1 MPNNAKFNLVI
12 DAQMQI
18 SDINKSIKSI
28 QDNLNSLKLPTKLK
42 SNFTEIFDGLE
53 SEIENFQKM
62 SQSSF
67 TSMSDVNKF
76 LKSFNTIKNSYS
88 SLISSARRLEGINL
102 DNLIPQNSN
111 KNIERLVT
119 SYSNWQKTIQKV
131 MSEQEE
137 LNSAQEKTNENSKAL
152 SQYKKR
158 LNSLNGSLGSVGR
171 KINEVLRLREKSKDK
186 GSTEDEIEESKNSL
200 QELIKKY
207 NETAKARDKV
217 ETSSQYLAALR
228 KQSDSI
234 QREADSYR
242 KSIQKIENETP
253 NLDSK
258 IEDLTKS
265 LEEQGQEL
273 PKLENDFLSLFR
285 TISGIDFENIDINI
299 QNEQQLKEYL
309 NSAEIDRINNSLKNI
324 DNNAKNGAT
333 SVGQLGDKVEDLNNM
348 AVAADNVAN
357 EIADMSNQAQQFFS
371 ISNSFEIFKDIVR
384 QSFDAV
390 KELDAALTETA
401 TVTPF
406 SVADMWEKVPEYTA
420 LAKDLGATI
429 TGVANVMTL
438 YYQQGLNTEESTAAG
453 TETLKMA
460 RIANMEYADATDLMT
475 SALRGF
481 NMEVNEMNAQRV
493 NDVYSELAAIS
504 ATDTEELGI
513 AMSKTA
519 SIAAS
524 ANMDFETTA
533 ALLAQILETTREAP

>member
-53 SEIENFQKM
+53 SEIENFQRM

-76 LKSFNTIKNSYS
+76 LKSFNTIKNGYS

-119 SYSNWQKTIQKV
+119 RYSNWQKTIQKV

-152 SQYKKR
+152 SQYKKQ

-265 LEEQGQEL
+265 LEEQSQEL

-309 NSAEIDRINNSLKNI
+309 NSVEIDRINNSLKNI

-504 ATDTEELGI
+504 ATNTEELGI

>member
-1 MPNNAKFNLVI
+1 MPNKEKFNLVI
-12 DAQMQI
+12 DAQMEI

-42 SNFTEIFDGLE
+42 SNFIEIFDGLE
-53 SEIENFQKM
+53 SEIENFQRM
-62 SQSSF
+62 SESSF

-76 LKSFNTIKNSYS
+76 LKSFNTIKNGYS

-186 GSTEDEIEESKNSL
+186 GSTEDEIEKSKNSL

-217 ETSSQYLAALR
+217 ETSSRYLAALR

-265 LEEQGQEL
+265 LKEQGQEL

-285 TISGIDFENIDINI
+285 TISGIDFKDININI

-309 NSAEIDRINNSLKNI
+309 KDVEIDKVNTSLKNI
-324 DNNAKNGAT
+324 DTNAKNGVT
-333 SVGQLGDKVEDLNNM
+333 SVGQLGDKVEDLNNK

-401 TVTPF
+401 TVTDF
-406 SVADMWEKVPEYTA
+406 SVADMWERVPEYTA

-519 SIAAS
+519 SIASS